1 MPLASFITDG
11 QRDLLAAERD
21 LLGNLRTALAR
32 AGVDD
37 ASLADLA
44 RSISQ
49 LDDLFLLV
57 VVGEFNSGKSAF
69 INALLGRPLLAE
81 GVTPTTAEINVL
93 AYGDAETSQLTPEG
107 TRLVT
112 APVDLLRDLHL
123 VDTPGT
129 NAVIREHETLTTHF
143 VPRADLVLFVTS
155 IDRPFSESE
164 RAFLER
170 IRAWGKHVV
179 FVVNK
184 QDLVARPE
192 ELEEVRRF
200 VLSNSE
206 KVLGLQPPLFFVSAR
221 DALRAKQGRPES
233 WASSGFEPLER
244 YITGTLDDGGRL
256 RLKLLNPLG
265 VARHVVDGRRALVGE
280 RLDLL
285 AGDFATLDDVDRQL
299 TQYERD
305 LARDFEPRMAAI
317 DNVLLEME
325 RRGQAYFDE
334 MMRLGHITDLVNKS
348 RIQESFERD
357 VVADAPA
364 LIERRVD
371 ELIDWLVESDL
382 RQWQA
387 VTAHLSAQRAA
398 YRDRVVGGDI
408 DHFRSD
414 RARLIQSVGNEAQR
428 VVETYDKREES
439 RALAES
445 ARNAVAAAAATG
457 VGAVGLG
464 AIVTIAASTVA
475 ADVTGIVMASVL
487 GAIGFLIIPAKRRRA
502 KLEMREKVS
511 ALRDRLSR
519 AMRSEFESE
528 TGRSVQRIR
537 DGIAPYSRFVRA
549 EGDKLKAEQDGLARF
564 SGEIDAMRERVEA
577 LARAG
582 RLRRSA
588 PYFAAAGAAGAPLS
602 STPATQSRFTRATR

>member
-1 MPLASFITDG
+1 MTLGPVLTGPQQEA
-11 QRDLLAAERD
+11 LAAERALLND
-21 LLGNLRTALAR
+21 LRASLSR
-32 AGVDD
+32 AGIEG
-37 ASLADLA
+37 AALADLA
-44 RSISQ
+44 RSTAQ
-49 LDDLFLLV
+49 LDELFLLV

-69 INALLGRPLLAE
+69 INALVGRQVLPE

-93 AYGDAETSQLTPEG
+93 AWGPAETSQLTPER
-107 TRLVT
+107 TRLIT
-112 APVDLLRDLHL
+112 APVDLLRDIHV

-129 NAVIREHETLTTHF
+129 NAVIREHEVLTTHF

-164 RAFLER
+164 RLFLER

-184 QDLVARPE
+184 RDLVTRQD
-192 ELEEVRRF
+192 ELDEVRRF
-200 VLSNSE
+200 VLGNSE
-206 KVLGLQPPLFFVSAR
+206 RVLGSEPPIFLVSAR
-221 DALRAKQGRPES
+221 DAMRAKLGEPDA
-233 WASSGFEPLER
+233 WAASGFEPLEGF
-244 YITGTLDDGGRL
+244 IKDALDDEGRL

-265 VARHVVDGRRALVGE
+265 VARHVVDERRATVDE

-285 AGDFATLDDVDRQL
+285 AGDFTTLDDVDRQL
-299 TQYERD
+299 AQYEQD
-305 LARDFEPRMAAI
+305 LARDFAPRMAAI
-317 DNVLLEME
+317 DNVLLELD

-334 MMRLGHITDLVNKS
+334 MMRLGHIIDLLNKS
-348 RIQESFERD
+348 RIQQTFERD

-364 LIERRVD
+364 VIERRVD

-387 VTAHLSAQRAA
+387 VTTHLASQRAA

-428 VVETYDKREES
+428 VVETYDKREEA
-439 RALAES
+439 RALAEG

-464 AIVTIAASTVA
+464 AIVTMAASTVA
-475 ADVTGIVMASVL
+475 ADVTGIVMASVV

-511 ALRDRLSR
+511 ALRARLSA
-519 AMRSEFESE
+519 AMRTEFESE
-528 TGRSVQRIR
+528 VAGSVQRIR
-537 DGIAPYSRFVRA
+537 DGVAPYSRFVRA
-549 EGDKLKAEQDGLARF
+549 EGEKLKAERAELVRF
-564 SGEIDAMRERVEA
+564 GGELEAMRGRVVA
-577 LARAG
+577 LI
-582 RLRRSA
+582 STS
-588 PYFAAAGAAGAPLS
+588 PAAGARESL
-602 STPATQSRFTRATR
+602 